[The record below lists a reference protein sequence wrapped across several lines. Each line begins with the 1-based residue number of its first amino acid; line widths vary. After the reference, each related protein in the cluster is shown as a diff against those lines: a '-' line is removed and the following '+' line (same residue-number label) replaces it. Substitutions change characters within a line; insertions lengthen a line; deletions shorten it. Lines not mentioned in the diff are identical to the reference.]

1 MESKEEKGEKSK
13 KNKNKNKNLLTCN
26 SLIKS
31 LYYYIFIIYINA
43 FFTVI

>member
-1 MESKEEKGEKSK
+1 MENKEKKEEKSK

-26 SLIKS
+26 SLTKS

-43 FFTVI
+43 FFITI